1 MTPTTPP
8 LDDGEA
14 PGFGREDRAGL
25 GIAIAAHGAVL
36 AGLLLFAKD
45 PPPVPVDIP
54 EPITVTVSEEIA
66 LESVSPDPA
75 ANPAPS
81 VAEQLGDPT
90 PPAPSVAEPVPA
102 PLPPR
107 IEQPAPQP
115 QPRPEPR
122 PQPRPE
128 PRPQPRAEPKP
139 QPKAEPRPQPK
150 PAPRAPAR
158 EAPRDPAPA
167 RGSRLGSDFLAGT
180 GGSGQDRQQPA
191 QKAGPLTASALS
203 SAISRQLRPH
213 WSAPQG
219 VDAEKLV
226 TVLSW
231 EMNRDGSVRGRPRV
245 VSQSGVT
252 DANEAQKDR
261 HAELAIR
268 AVQLAAPFDLP
279 DEYYDT
285 WKRVDSFRFD
295 RRL

>member
-14 PGFGREDRAGL
+14 SGFGREDRAGL

-66 LESVSPDPA
+66 LESVSPNPA
-75 ANPAPS
+75 ANPARS

-90 PPAPSVAEPVPA
+90 PPAPSVVEPLPA

-107 IEQPAPQP
+107 IEQPPPQP

-128 PRPQPRAEPKP
+128 PRPQPKAEPKP
-139 QPKAEPRPQPK
+139 QPKPQPK